1 MDGRNRLDAMELV
14 GVKVRFEPD
23 EGGAFKFFY
32 LHDDA
37 HDYDGDDDSVFDSD
51 AGVIETFHGDPY
63 AFVLSANIHRRHL
76 TAEQKRDLIA
86 KLVKAKPEQ
95 SDRQVAKQTKTSPTT
110 VGKVRKEAEATGD
123 VSKVDTR
130 TDTKGR
136 KQPSAKPKKAPI
148 PASPAKTD
156 PIGSPPIRYSE
167 VPATSAP
174 GLSPTAHFLINDIFR
189 KVREAEGKLSVH
201 DRTALFEKIC
211 ALFDPDYIIDDIV
224 GEALRLVEKMTVS
237 QRQDFIARLQ
247 KVDSSLPVP
256 SAPQKSPSNSARPS
270 TLPSMGSP
278 MTCQSRHPCGGRS
291 HEPPTTT
298 QQKGINHVGRS
309 GPWPDV
315 HRHGQP
321 VRRRRNRRDVHP
333 KSQVRLRCWHH
344 GVRLR
349 HRRVAGIAI

>member
-1 MDGRNRLDAMELV
+1 MANSPQPKTWRDALLIHPAAELFPLMSEPELRELGEDIKKNGLRSPIVVYKDNLLLDGRNRLDAMELV

-148 PASPAKTD
+148 PASPAKTG
-156 PIGSPPIRYSE
+156 I
-167 VPATSAP
+167 
-174 GLSPTAHFLINDIFR
+174 
-189 KVREAEGKLSVH
+189 
-201 DRTALFEKIC
+201 ALDQLLK
-211 ALFDPDYIIDDIV
+211 
-224 GEALRLVEKMTVS
+224 
-237 QRQDFIARLQ
+237 
-247 KVDSSLPVP
+247 
-256 SAPQKSPSNSARPS
+256 
-270 TLPSMGSP
+270 
-278 MTCQSRHPCGGRS
+278 GRS
-291 HEPPTTT
+291 
-298 QQKGINHVGRS
+298 
-309 GPWPDV
+309 
-315 HRHGQP
+315 
-321 VRRRRNRRDVHP
+321 
-333 KSQVRLRCWHH
+333 
-344 GVRLR
+344 
-349 HRRVAGIAI
+349 